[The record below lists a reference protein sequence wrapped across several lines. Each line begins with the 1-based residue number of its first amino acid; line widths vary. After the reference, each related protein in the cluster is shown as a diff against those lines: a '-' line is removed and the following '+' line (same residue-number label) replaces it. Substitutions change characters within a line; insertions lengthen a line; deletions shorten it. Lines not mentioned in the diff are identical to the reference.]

1 MNGRFSFLAT
11 LLIIVAL
18 SHSVACAFDPI
29 GPPAARLKGGW
40 SATTLEYM
48 YSSMDL
54 EADGFTLAGIEFFP
68 DTVEGIKS
76 NKLYANFASG
86 LQDYGEVFL
95 RVGATDASSGTGD
108 NWSDFVG
115 DSDYE
120 FAIGAGAKFNFGQS
134 QDGAHIWSLLAQT
147 SYATL
152 DLDVKTSP
160 ILDSIATLAAELD
173 IWEVQIALGYTRRFG
188 DRFWVYCGPFLHFVS
203 GDADI
208 KGSILTDVGETIEGG
223 ATKASTDLREESMI
237 GGYIG
242 AEWSRGD
249 DFGWCVE
256 LQFTSGGYALGGG
269 LIWRFE

>member
-11 LLIIVAL
+11 ILIIIAL

-40 SATTLEYM
+40 SATTLEYL

-54 EADGFTLAGIEFFP
+54 ETDSFTLAPIAFSS
-68 DTVEGIKS
+68 DTIKSIKS
-76 NKLYANFASG
+76 NKVYVNFASA

-95 RVGATDASSGTGD
+95 RLGAMDASPDTGD
-108 NWSDFVG
+108 NRTNWASFVG

-120 FAIGAGAKFNFGQS
+120 FAVGAGAKFNFGQS
-134 QDGAHIWSLLAQT
+134 QDGAHIWSLVAQT
-147 SYATL
+147 SYASL
-152 DLDVKTSP
+152 DLDVKTGP
-160 ILDSIATLAAELD
+160 ILDSVATLAGEVD
-173 IWEVQIALGYTRRFG
+173 IWEVQIALGYTRRFS

-208 KGSILTDVGETIEGG
+208 EGSIDGA
-223 ATKASTDLREESMI
+223 ATKASTDLEQESQV
-237 GGYIG
+237 GGYVG
-242 AEWSRGD
+242 AEWSRGG
-249 DFGWCVE
+249 DFSLCVE
-256 LQFTSGGYALGGG
+256 WQFTSGGYALGGG

>member
-1 MNGRFSFLAT
+1 MNRRFPFLGT
-11 LLIIVAL
+11 LLITIAL

-29 GPPAARLKGGW
+29 GPPAARLKTGW
-40 SATTLEYM
+40 SATTLEYL
-48 YSSMDL
+48 YSNMDL

-68 DTVEGIKS
+68 DAVEGIKS
-76 NKLYANFASG
+76 NKVYANFASG

-95 RVGATDASSGTGD
+95 RVGAMDASSGTGD

-134 QDGAHIWSLLAQT
+134 QDGVHTWSLVAQT
-147 SYATL
+147 SYASL
-152 DLDVKTSP
+152 DLGIKTSP
-160 ILDSIATLAAELD
+160 ILDSIATLSAQLD

-188 DRFWVYCGPFLHFVS
+188 DRLQVYCGPFLHYVS

-208 KGSILTDVGETIEGG
+208 KGSILTDVGEAIEGG
-223 ATKASTDLREESMI
+223 ATKASTDLEQESNV
-237 GGYIG
+237 GGYVG
-242 AEWSRGD
+242 VEWSRD
-249 DFGWCVE
+249 DAFGVCVE
-256 LQFTSGGYALGGG
+256 WQFTSGGYAVGGG

>member
-11 LLIIVAL
+11 LLIIIAL

-29 GPPAARLKGGW
+29 GPPAARLKEGW
-40 SATTLEYM
+40 SATTLEYL

-54 EADGFTLAGIEFFP
+54 EADEFTLAPIVFTSTTIES
-68 DTVEGIKS
+68 IKS
-76 NKLYANFASG
+76 NKFYANFASG

-95 RVGATDASSGTGD
+95 RVGAMDASPDTGD
-108 NWSDFVG
+108 NEGNWASFVG

-134 QDGAHIWSLLAQT
+134 QDGVHIWSLVAQT
-147 SYATL
+147 SYASL
-152 DLDVKTSP
+152 DFDIKTSTIP
-160 ILDSIATLAAELD
+160 LTPPAIATLSAELD

-188 DRFWVYCGPFLHFVS
+188 DRLWVYCGPFLHYVS

-208 KGSILTDVGETIEGG
+208 KGSIDGV
-223 ATKASTDLREESMI
+223 AAKASTDLEQDSNV
-237 GGYIG
+237 GGYVG
-242 AEWSRGD
+242 AEWSLGD
-249 DFGWCVE
+249 DFSLCAEW
-256 LQFTSGGYALGGG
+256 QFTSGGYALGGG

>member
-1 MNGRFSFLAT
+1 
-11 LLIIVAL
+11 
-18 SHSVACAFDPI
+18 
-29 GPPAARLKGGW
+29 
-40 SATTLEYM
+40 
-48 YSSMDL
+48 MDL
-54 EADGFTLAGIEFFP
+54 EADSFTLAPIAFAST
-68 DTVEGIKS
+68 TVESIKS

-95 RVGATDASSGTGD
+95 RVGAMDASSGTGD

-134 QDGAHIWSLLAQT
+134 QDGAHTWSLVAQT

-152 DLDVKTSP
+152 DLDIKTSP
-160 ILDSIATLAAELD
+160 ILDSIATLGAEVD
-173 IWEVQIALGYTRRFG
+173 IWEVQIALGYTRQFG
-188 DRFWVYCGPFLHFVS
+188 DRLWVYCGPFLHYVS

-208 KGSILTDVGETIEGG
+208 KGSIDGV
-223 ATKASTDLREESMI
+223 ATKASTDLEQESNV

-242 AEWSRGD
+242 AEWSRTD
-249 DFGWCVE
+249 DFGFCVE
-256 LQFTSGGYALGGG
+256 WQFTGGGYALGCG